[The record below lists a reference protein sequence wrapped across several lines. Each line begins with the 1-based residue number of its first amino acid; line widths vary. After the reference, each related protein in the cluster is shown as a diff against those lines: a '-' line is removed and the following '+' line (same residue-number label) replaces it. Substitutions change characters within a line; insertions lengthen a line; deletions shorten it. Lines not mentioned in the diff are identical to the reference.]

1 MEAKIDRQR
10 VQDFARKLFGHYT
23 SGILTLLVDVG
34 HKTGLFEAAAKGTGT
49 SQEIADRA
57 AIDERYVREWLAA
70 TATRG
75 VIAYDAQSTSFTLP
89 PEHTPCRPAGA
100 LRNLAAARA

>member
-34 HKTGLFEAAAKGTGT
+34 HKTGLFEAAALCINTIRTFYLIVLAILGPLVFG
-49 SQEIADRA
+49 IAVFDGFQH
-57 AIDERYVREWLAA
+57 
-70 TATRG
+70 TRP
-75 VIAYDAQSTSFTLP
+75 Q
-89 PEHTPCRPAGA
+89 HPAP
-100 LRNLAAARA
+100 